1 MTETFP
7 GPSRMLRR
15 TVGLVALL
23 NLAYFSIEFGVAT
36 AIGSVSLFADAVD
49 FLEDAAV
56 NSLVLAAMS
65 WSAKRRAQVGMLL
78 AGILLIPSIA
88 TIWTA
93 WHKITQP
100 STPGA
105 LPLTITGVGALA
117 VNLCCAFLL
126 VRFRKHRGSLTRAAF
141 LSARNDALA
150 NVGIVAAGVLTAAV
164 QSPWPDFA
172 VGLGVLAMNLDA
184 ARQVYRTARE
194 EQRAAER
201 NG

>member
-1 MTETFP
+1 MTETFH
-7 GPSRMLRR
+7 GSSRMLRR

-23 NLAYFSIEFGVAT
+23 NLAYFGIEFGVAT

-56 NSLVLAAMS
+56 NSLILAAMS
-65 WSAKRRAQVGMLL
+65 WSAKRRAQMGMLL

-93 WHKITQP
+93 WHKISRP

-105 LPLTITGVGALA
+105 LPLSITGLGALA
-117 VNLCCAFLL
+117 INLCCAFLL

-164 QSPWPDFA
+164 QSPWPDFV
-172 VGLGVLAMNLDA
+172 VGLGILAMNLNA
-184 ARQVYRTARE
+184 ARQVYRAARE
-194 EQRAAER
+194 EQRAAEL
-201 NG
+201 G

>member
-1 MTETFP
+1 MTETFH
-7 GPSRMLRR
+7 GSSRMLRR

-23 NLAYFSIEFGVAT
+23 NLAYFGIEFGVAT

-56 NSLVLAAMS
+56 NSLILAAMS
-65 WSAKRRAQVGMLL
+65 WSAKRRAQMGMLL

-93 WHKITQP
+93 WHKISRP

-105 LPLTITGVGALA
+105 LSLSITGLGALA
-117 VNLCCAFLL
+117 INLCCAFLL

-164 QSPWPDFA
+164 QSPWPDFV
-172 VGLGVLAMNLDA
+172 VGLGILAMNLDA
-184 ARQVYRTARE
+184 ARQVYRAARE
-194 EQRAAER
+194 ERRAAEL
-201 NG
+201 G